1 MEKVCDDLLKIENS
15 VSGCLADLV
24 KIVFSK
30 PTDKNVVRARAHL
43 IGNGGKRFLQIE
55 TFTSDNK
62 VKHRNVSENEA
73 ESTVAHMAAYDF
85 AQTNIIGAGGEI
97 MIRFSSK
104 GKLTVSKSRSK
115 TAAALPE
122 KVLPHNKQKKY
133 IIDATEYSDFLSAL
147 GVCDENGNVFDKKR
161 SKYRQLNR
169 FVELLDDV
177 YEKLPQTGRL
187 TVCDLCCGKSYL
199 TFAVFLY
206 LKRIK
211 GRDVTMYGVDLK
223 PDVIASCADVA
234 EKLGLCDMHFLC
246 EDISDFEPG
255 CAVDMVISLHAC
267 DIATDIVLAYAMK
280 HKARLILSTPCCH
293 HEVFHQLGDQPL
305 GYLMKHSILKQKF
318 ADALT
323 DSMRALMLEA
333 NGYKTEAI
341 ELIDPDETPK
351 NVMLRAVYTGKKDPA
366 DTEEYERAAQY
377 FGISPTLARLMK
389 NNGEM
394 PLK

>member
-1 MEKVCDDLLKIENS
+1 MEAVCDDLLKIEKS

-30 PTDKNVVRARAHL
+30 PTDKNIVRARAHL
-43 IGNGGKRFLQIE
+43 IENGGKRFLQIE

-62 VKHRNVSENEA
+62 VKHRNLPENEA
-73 ESTVAHMAAYDF
+73 ESAVAHMAAYDF
-85 AQTNIIGAGGEI
+85 AQTNIIGTGGEI

-115 TAAALPE
+115 TPTLPE
-122 KVLPHNKQKKY
+122 KILPHNKQKKY
-133 IIDATEYSDFLSAL
+133 IIDATEYADFLSAL
-147 GVCDENGNVFDKKR
+147 GGCDEKGNVFDKKR

-199 TFAVFLY
+199 TFAVFIY

-223 PDVIASCADVA
+223 SDVIAYCAGVA

-246 EDISDFEPG
+246 EDISGFDPG

-267 DIATDIVLAYAMK
+267 DVATDIVLAYAMK

-293 HEVFHQLGDQPL
+293 HEMFHQLGDRPL
-305 GYLMKHSILKQKF
+305 EPLMKHSILKQKF

-351 NVMLRAVYTGKKDPA
+351 NVMLRAVYTGKKDPGA
-366 DTEEYERAAQY
+366 AEEYERTAQY
-377 FGISPTLARLMK
+377 FGISPTLAKLMK
-389 NNGEM
+389 NNGDT